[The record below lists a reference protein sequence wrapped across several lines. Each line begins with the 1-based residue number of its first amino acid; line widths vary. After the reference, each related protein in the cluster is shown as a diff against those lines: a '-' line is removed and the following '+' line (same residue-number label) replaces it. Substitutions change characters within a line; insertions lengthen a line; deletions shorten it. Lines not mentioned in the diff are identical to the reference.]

1 MKRYDNF
8 TEAYIDLARLLR
20 DEHEWLVS
28 PRGQKIKES
37 LGVQFRITNPRHRLP
52 YVKARKF
59 SMSYLVAETIWYM
72 SASDSTEWISR
83 YAPFWKNITD
93 DGTTA
98 NSAYG
103 SRIFKPHRRASEN
116 VIQWDYVKEELRR
129 DPDSR
134 RAVIHIRSAHDSIHE
149 SKDVPCTL
157 SLQFFI
163 RGGALHLHVSM
174 RSSDII
180 LGLAYDVPAFTI
192 MQETMANEL
201 GVELGEYV
209 HTSNSL
215 HCYERD
221 FEMLNDIANSEGPY
235 GFGPMRKL
243 AGSFPTDA
251 MVKME
256 EAVSTATN
264 SQILSGFVLVSPPFT
279 KDLDPSDLNLVH
291 DWSRVLLSR
300 RLRKLKEEE
309 SADFALS
316 HVSDPCYKFF
326 ER

>member
-93 DGTTA
+93 DGLTA

-103 SRIFKPHRRASEN
+103 SRIFKPHHRASEN
-116 VIQWDYVKEELRR
+116 VIQWEYVKEELRR

-192 MQETMANEL
+192 MQEALANEL
-201 GVELGEYV
+201 NAELGEYV

-221 FEMLNDIANSEGPY
+221 FEMLNEIANSEGSH

-243 AGSFPTDA
+243 TGSFPTEA

-256 EAVSTATN
+256 EAISSAPA
-264 SQILSGFVLVSPPFT
+264 SQILSGFVLVPPPFT
-279 KDLDPSDLNLVH
+279 KDLSQSDMDLVH

-300 RLRKLKEEE
+300 RLRKLKEDEGAE
-309 SADFALS
+309 FALS
-316 HVSDPCYKFF
+316 HVNDPCYKFF